1 MPRISLSNNK
11 SINLTTLHL
20 ILCISYLSRTRQKD
34 GNLDKIKQLLT
45 DELKKLKVRK
55 VTRVISTAVRFGMLE
70 VYRINVRLE

>member
-11 SINLTTLHL
+11 SINLNTLHL
-20 ILCISYLSRTRQKD
+20 FLCISYLSRTRQKD